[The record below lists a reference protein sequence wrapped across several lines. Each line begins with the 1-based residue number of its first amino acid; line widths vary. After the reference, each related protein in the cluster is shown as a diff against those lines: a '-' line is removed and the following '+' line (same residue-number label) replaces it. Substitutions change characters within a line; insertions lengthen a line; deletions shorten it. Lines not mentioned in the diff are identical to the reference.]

1 MSEESF
7 RRQITECQSDNEAA
21 PDSEL
26 RGRLNE
32 GVALRSES
40 DPLVNCLN
48 EAEPGAAREESPA
61 RQLRELEAELSRLRL
76 EIAERE
82 ESIAE
87 KEVALN
93 QLAGNF
99 RAKIQTLQFRLQ
111 NTEAKLASRETELK
125 EKVSVIEAAAAR
137 ERAIGKLVVRLSSEC
152 EKLTAELYQK
162 SLIIARLEEKARH
175 PIGGGKV
182 WKKVLGLVQEEPL

>member
-1 MSEESF
+1 MSEESL
-7 RRQITECQSDNEAA
+7 RRRITECQSQNEAA
-21 PDSEL
+21 SDSER
-26 RGRLNE
+26 RGRFNPA
-32 GVALRSES
+32 VAPGSEN
-40 DPLVNCLN
+40 DPLVNRFN
-48 EAEPGAAREESPA
+48 VAEAAVEQERSPA
-61 RQLRELEAELSRLRL
+61 RRWTELEAELSRLRL

-82 ESIAE
+82 ESLAE

-99 RAKIQTLQFRLQ
+99 RTKIQTLQFRLQ

-125 EKVSVIEAAAAR
+125 EKTGVIEAAAAR

-162 SLIIARLEEKARH
+162 SLIIAQLEEKARH
-175 PIGGGKV
+175 PIASVKV
-182 WKKVLGLVQEEPL
+182 WKKVLGLLPEEPL